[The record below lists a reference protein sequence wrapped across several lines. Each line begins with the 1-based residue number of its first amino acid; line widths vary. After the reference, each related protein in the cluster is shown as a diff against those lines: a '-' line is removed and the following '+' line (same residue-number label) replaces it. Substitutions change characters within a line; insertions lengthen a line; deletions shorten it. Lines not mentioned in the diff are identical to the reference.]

1 MQRCINE
8 LMSAFL
14 SGQHSLSFYKNF
26 AQYSSLKI
34 FSKNEIIFKEGD
46 EAKAVCLLCRGK
58 VLLIKRKNSK
68 QFCLIEVLKRNEIIG
83 FSSVIANTNYNTSAV
98 AKSKVYT
105 LEILKDELEQFL
117 NDYPKY
123 HFALAQSLSK
133 KLLHYESMI
142 VS

>member
-1 MQRCINE
+1 MQRCVNE

-14 SGQHSLSFYKNF
+14 SGQHSLGFYKNF
-26 AQYSSLKI
+26 AQYFNPRI

-46 EAKAVCLLCRGK
+46 EAKTVCLLCKGK
-58 VLLIKRKNSK
+58 VMLIKCKDSN
-68 QFCLIEVLKRNEIIG
+68 QFGLIEIIKKNEIIG
-83 FSSVIANTNYNTSAV
+83 FSSVVSHTNYHTSAI

-105 LEILKDELEQFL
+105 LEILKDELKQFL

-133 KLLHYESMI
+133 KIVHYESMI